1 MGGRGRRRRDGQKQK
16 LHDAVMH
23 GLMHLHDDGSDRES
37 MTVHSSSSLSDL
49 AATSHMIYS
58 FFFHCALKQM
68 PRTQEVEGGR
78 TMRQGESEE

>member
-1 MGGRGRRRRDGQKQK
+1 
-16 LHDAVMH
+16 MH

-58 FFFHCALKQM
+58 FFSSIALSSKC
-68 PRTQEVEGGR
+68 QEHRKWRAAAPCGKVRVKNDSADG
-78 TMRQGESEE
+78 